1 MESRPAR
8 EIWGAA
14 LGELQIQVSKSNYRT
29 WLEKTVGLEY
39 HNDHFVVS
47 VPNTFIAEYL
57 DRNQRSLIEKT
68 LIHLTS
74 SPEIRV
80 SFQVDGKYKNSSNGH
95 KEDPG
100 ILNPALADTPQFNP
114 KYVFDSFIVGD
125 GNRLAYAAAQGVALN
140 PGKIYNPLYIYGV
153 VGLGKTHLLHAIAH
167 IAQSRHIQVI
177 CISAEQFTNEFVS
190 AVRKKKVD
198 DFHLKY
204 RHAGMLLI
212 DDIQFIGGKKQTEE
226 SFFHTFNALHNANR
240 QIVVTSDQPP
250 KAIPLLDKRL
260 RSRFEWGLVVDIQP
274 PGLET
279 RQAILQSKAK
289 QRGINIADDVLKFIA
304 SQGQQNIRELEGSL
318 NRVTAFAKLL
328 DAQPSLELAEQAMA
342 NIGSRERAV
351 DISTHS
357 LVINA
362 VAGSFGLKPDDLK
375 SGKRDKETSLA
386 RRVAMY
392 LLRQN
397 TSCSLAQVG
406 ALLGDRDPSSI
417 TNACKKLAAELS
429 SNRALKHKVAEIQK
443 IIKHPL
449 KENSR

>member
-74 SPEIRV
+74 SPEIQV
-80 SFQVDGKYKNSSNGH
+80 SFQVNGRYNNSSNGH
-95 KEDPG
+95 KEDSG
-100 ILNPALADTPQFNP
+100 ILNPALADTPFNP

-125 GNRLAYAAAQGVALN
+125 GNRLAYAAAQSVALN

-153 VGLGKTHLLHAIAH
+153 VGLGKTHLLHALAH

-190 AVRKKKVD
+190 AVRKKNVD

-260 RSRFEWGLVVDIQP
+260 RSRFEWGLMVDIQP

-279 RQAILQSKAK
+279 SQAILKSKAK

-328 DAQPSLELAEQAMA
+328 DAQPSLELAEQAIA

-362 VAGSFGLKPDDLK
+362 VAGSFGLNPDDLK
-375 SGKRDKETSLA
+375 SDKRDKETSLA

-406 ALLGDRDPSSI
+406 ALLGDRDPSSV

-429 SNRALKHKVAEIQK
+429 SNRTLKHKLAEIQK
-443 IIKHPL
+443 IIKRPL